1 MREVNKLIIS
11 KIVEIN
17 IVVIFLIFS
26 FPIWQNIHKE
36 QEIANSVALTGY
48 TFVEVANPIDYVMYP
63 MSDEKAVRY
72 LKPCHLT
79 VKNDMEQ
86 DIDYT
91 LALRISKESTL
102 DLNNLNILIND
113 KVDNL
118 INLNSLEEQDYTYFI
133 IDSNNLIKNENEYDV
148 IFWLNEN
155 TQNLAM
161 KQELIFSFEIID
173 NSITS

>member
-1 MREVNKLIIS
+1 MREVNKLIIA
-11 KIVEIN
+11 KIIEIN

-48 TFVEVANPIDYVMYP
+48 TFVEVANPIDYIMYP
-63 MSDEKAVRY
+63 MSDEKATKS

-79 VKNDMEQ
+79 VKNDIEQ

-91 LALRISKESTL
+91 LALRISKKSTM

-118 INLNSLEEQDYTYFI
+118 TNLKKLEEQDYIYFI
-133 IDSNNLIKNENEYDV
+133 IDSNNLVRQENEYDV

-161 KQELIFSFEIID
+161 NQELMFSFEIID